1 MMALTVMTIEGFI
14 NAILN
19 NLHHTP
25 VDGMTF
31 MADRERQTFLVS
43 DSRELIR
50 LAVKFGDNDFRQHT
64 DDA

>member
-1 MMALTVMTIEGFI
+1 MVALTVMTIMGFV
-14 NAILN
+14 NTILYD
-19 NLHHTP
+19 LHHTP
-25 VDGMTF
+25 VDGMTI
-31 MADRERQTFLVS
+31 MTDRKRQTFRVS